1 MDLLRAFKSTW
12 MGGASSMPNGEST
25 GEDEQVS
32 FVQPLTKSIIGFLT
46 RLSEWIYSIWLNFLL
61 IR

>member
-1 MDLLRAFKSTW
+1 
-12 MGGASSMPNGEST
+12 MPNGEST